1 MISLQNHFINSPH
14 YASAWRDRPADLVA
28 YMAYRSV
35 ALEGTMRRQFPRLF
49 SIEGRMQPVVDELV
63 GAGVLRSAQPWE
75 YALASVP
82 KSEAQFELMMRDR
95 RWANVPVVS
104 SRDAVRMLHVISMK
118 YHRSGYRAY
127 PKTFAQMTRWDYAD
141 NDTDERMCRMMWAE
155 EDWMS
160 DLLLD
165 VEILYYQFI
174 RGTAAEETL

>member
-1 MISLQNHFINSPH
+1 MISLQNHFINSTH
-14 YASAWRDRPADLVA
+14 YNDAWRDRPAELVA
-28 YMAYRSV
+28 YMAYRGTE
-35 ALEGTMRRQFPRLF
+35 LEHVMRRQFPRLF

-63 GAGVLRSAQPWE
+63 RAGVLRSSTPWE
-75 YALASVP
+75 YAPATLP

-104 SRDAVRMLHVISMK
+104 SRDAVHMLKVITGH
-118 YHRSGYRAY
+118 YLRSGYRAY
-127 PKTFAQMTRWDYAD
+127 PKTFAQTMRWDTTD

-165 VEILYYQFI
+165 VEILYYQFV